1 MTYSPCDPIPRSQ
14 TLGELAKL
22 IRSKNAGPFML
33 TYDVMFDD
41 PAIYARVRDA
51 NVITPESISRLCSQ
65 PVDVIE
71 VYWVEAALAVKVS
84 FPRPAIQGSLDDT
97 DMHGGQQFCQFLG
110 VEVP

>member
-1 MTYSPCDPIPRSQ
+1 MPT
-14 TLGELAKL
+14 TLDQLATL

-33 TYDVMFDD
+33 TFDIMFDD
-41 PAIYARVRDA
+41 LAKYARVRDA
-51 NVITPESISRLCSQ
+51 NVITRESISRLCTQ
-65 PVDVIE
+65 PLEAIE
-71 VYWVEAALAVKVS
+71 IYWVEAALAVKVS